1 MRRRLRACPLL
12 SIALLLALMFS
23 QVVASTASAQD
34 AKVRVRLSSQEP
46 AWVGQGVILQI
57 DLLAPGYF
65 ASAAS
70 LDLPDPEGIL
80 LMPPAGSPLVGTETI
95 DGVQYT
101 LQQHEVRA
109 WPMRAGAQTIP
120 AFTVRFAFKRNP
132 LDTDAVPVTLTTD
145 AVPLSVKQH
154 PGTEGMGSVISAR
167 ELAVT
172 EAWSPLPGADPVKA
186 GAAFT
191 RTVTFTAPEVPGMVF
206 PPFPAATI
214 DGLGIYTKRRL
225 LDENERGSLVGKRQD
240 EITYVAKRPGQFTIP
255 AAQYFWFDLDTQQ
268 LRTETLP
275 ARTLTVIA
283 NPQMASAGGVDN
295 SDMSEDSLFRR
306 LLTLRYWASSWQ
318 HVTLLGAG
326 LLAWLLLLLPAS
338 RRRLSRGLR
347 WLIAPL
353 RAVHLQPLNPG
364 ESR

>member
-1 MRRRLRACPLL
+1 
-12 SIALLLALMFS
+12 LAQGL
-23 QVVASTASAQD
+23 ASVASAQD
-34 AKVRVRLSSQEP
+34 AQVRVRLSSQDP
-46 AWVGQGVILQI
+46 VWVGQGVILQV

-80 LMPPAGSPLVGTETI
+80 LMPPEGSPLVSTETI

-101 LQQHEVRA
+101 LQQHEVRV

-132 LDTDAVPVTLTTD
+132 LDTEAVPVTLTSD
-145 AVPLSVKQH
+145 AVPLTVKQH
-154 PGTEGMGSVISAR
+154 PGTEGMGSVITAR
-167 ELAVT
+167 ELEVT
-172 EAWSPLPGADPVKA
+172 ETWSPLPGAEPVKA

-206 PPFPAATI
+206 PPFPAAAI

-225 LDENERGSLVGKRQD
+225 LDRNERGSLLGKRQD
-240 EITYVAKRPGQFTIP
+240 EITYVAKRSGQFTIP
-255 AAQYFWFDLDTQQ
+255 AAQYTWFDLDTQQ

-275 ARTLTVIA
+275 ARTLDVIA
-283 NPQMASAGGVDN
+283 NPQMTAADGAGNADTT
-295 SDMSEDSLFRR
+295 EDSWFRR

-318 HVTLLGAG
+318 HPALLGAG
-326 LLAWLLLLLPAS
+326 LLLLMTLLLPPT
-338 RRRLSRGLR
+338 RRWLGRRLSK
-347 WLIAPL
+347 LITPL

-364 ESR
+364 D

>member
-1 MRRRLRACPLL
+1 MRRRLRAIPHL
-12 SIALLLALMFS
+12 SITLLFALLLS

-80 LMPPAGSPLVGTETI
+80 LMPPAGSPLVSTETI

-120 AFTVRFAFKRNP
+120 AFSVRFAFKRNP
-132 LDTDAVPVTLTTD
+132 LDTDAVPVTVTTD
-145 AVPLSVKQH
+145 AVPLTVKQH

-167 ELAVT
+167 ELEVT

-225 LDENERGSLVGKRQD
+225 LDQDERGSLVGKRQD
-240 EITYVAKRPGQFTIP
+240 EITYVAKRPGEFTIP
-255 AAQYFWFDLDTQQ
+255 AAQYTWFDLDTRQ
-268 LRTETLP
+268 LRTEMLP
-275 ARTLTVIA
+275 AHTLNVIA
-283 NPQMASAGGVDN
+283 NPQMASAGGVATADTN
-295 SDMSEDSLFRR
+295 DDLWSR
-306 LLTLRYWASSWQ
+306 LLMTLQSWTSSSQ
-318 HVTLLGAG
+318 HLALLSAG
-326 LLAWLLLLLPAS
+326 LLAFLSLLLPAS
-338 RRRLSRGLR
+338 RRRLRRGLR
-347 WLIAPL
+347 RLIAPL

-364 ESR
+364 D